1 MYPKEV
7 DEDNLDSS
15 GTVDVHQEFL
25 DYYFEKEQEE
35 SGLERGIDPTVL
47 PDFENSSDSRSINMA
62 FVEDVAGIN
71 EIMHPEHAAKD
82 CYDLQ
87 GRKVAKLGRGIFV
100 KNGKKVVVK

>member
-1 MYPKEV
+1 
-7 DEDNLDSS
+7 
-15 GTVDVHQEFL
+15 
-25 DYYFEKEQEE
+25 
-35 SGLERGIDPTVL
+35 
-47 PDFENSSDSRSINMA
+47 MA

>member
-1 MYPKEV
+1 MVGVYEA
-7 DEDNLDSS
+7 
-15 GTVDVHQEFL
+15 GTVLEWGTLFL
-25 DYYFEKEQEE
+25 SDNQFWYSVGQTKIKAYRAYFDYTD
-35 SGLERGIDPTVL
+35 LL